1 MPLDPKIVAALQ
13 AYKLAT
19 GGLVAAGVP
28 PSGPLSGLAN
38 ASHAAMIVCYEAL
51 LGLPSIK

>member
-28 PSGPLSGLAN
+28 PSGPQTGLAN
-38 ASHAAMIVCYEAL
+38 ATQAAMIVFYEAL
-51 LGLPSIK
+51 LGQPSIK